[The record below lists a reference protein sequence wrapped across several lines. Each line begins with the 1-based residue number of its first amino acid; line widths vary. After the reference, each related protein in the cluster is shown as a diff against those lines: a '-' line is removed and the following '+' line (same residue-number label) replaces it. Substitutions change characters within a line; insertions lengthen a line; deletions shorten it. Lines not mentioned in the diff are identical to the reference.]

1 MGTRRLIAIAHEG
14 GYDYVHLSGDGDTAP
29 EILDASWSTESSA
42 RELVSGGDISMLA
55 ANDARRHDIP
65 GRGVGSANDID
76 DLLRSAY
83 ANEHLISIYDAGEG
97 TRDAL
102 AAWNEEND
110 DFAMHV
116 DNADSSGGWM
126 HLADGEEMF
135 QRMLAQDEIDAEN
148 ARKAA

>member
-1 MGTRRLIAIAHEG
+1 MSTRRLIAIAHEG

-29 EILDASWSTESSA
+29 DVLDTSWSTESSA

-55 ANDARRHDIP
+55 ANDAHRHDIP

-102 AAWNEEND
+102 SAWNEENA

-116 DNADSSGGWM
+116 DNADSSGGWL
-126 HLADGEEMF
+126 HLADPEEIY
-135 QRMLAQDEIDAEN
+135 QRWLEQEEIDAD
-148 ARKAA
+148 KAKRAA

>member
-1 MGTRRLIAIAHEG
+1 MSTRRLIAIAHEG
-14 GYDYVHLSGDGDTAP
+14 GYDYVHLSGDGDTTP

-65 GRGVGSANDID
+65 GRGVGSANNID
-76 DLLRSAY
+76 DLRSAY
-83 ANEHLISIYDAGEG
+83 ANEHLVSIYDAGEG

-102 AAWNEEND
+102 SAWNEENA

-116 DNADSSGGWM
+116 DNPESSGGWL
-126 HLADGEEMF
+126 HLADGEEMY
-135 QRMLAQDEIDAEN
+135 QRWLAQDEIDAEN